1 MSKIKL
7 AALQLELE
15 KTNNLN
21 YLLDELNQ
29 LCKNSNDL
37 DLVILSELAVG
48 GAGAKN
54 CDHPFKKYKKV
65 FSDFAIKNSIFLIP
79 GTFYEEINGKNF
91 NVSPVFNRNGELIA
105 KAKKIYP
112 WLPYE
117 QDVES
122 SSEICVFNFEGKGN
136 IGIHICYDLWFP
148 ETSRALAMAGAE
160 IIINPTMTPTKDRDI
175 ETIMVR
181 ATAAQQQCFYIDIN
195 GSGDISGDLSVGGVL
210 TYEDVTSI
218 DSVGIIT
225 ARDGIHVGA
234 GVSAVGVGTFSG
246 LDISGDI
253 DVDGH
258 TELDNVNIAGVTTFA
273 SSIHVADSIIH
284 QGDTDTKIDFAGNQ
298 VKLTANN
305 RLRIDLASNNYN
317 YFYGTQLIEANSTYP
332 KTNAD
337 YIARFRDTTGDDTSI
352 WFHNTDAKNTVIRWN
367 DTGNSTSAGNL
378 IFTSLNTG
386 YEEHARFTG
395 AGNFN
400 LLKDLD
406 VDDVNIN
413 GSTVSTTSSNTD
425 LTLSPNGTGT
435 VKVPSGYVDR
445 SGYSALSLAT
455 KGYVDS
461 VKQALDIKD
470 AVKAASVSN
479 FAASRSGSVLTAS
492 GNGAFTLDG
501 VTLAASDRVLMKNQ
515 STAADNGIYTVT
527 TVGDGST
534 AADKDTLQC

>member
-65 FSDFAIKNSIFLIP
+65 FSDFAMKNSIFLIP

-91 NVSPVFNRNGELIA
+91 NVSPVFNRNGEIIA

-117 QDVES
+117 EDVES

-195 GSGDISGDLSVGGVL
+195 GSGEQGNGKSLICD
-210 TYEDVTSI
+210 YEGSI
-218 DSVGIIT
+218 
-225 ARDGIHVGA
+225 
-234 GVSAVGVGTFSG
+234 
-246 LDISGDI
+246 LD
-253 DVDGH
+253 
-258 TELDNVNIAGVTTFA
+258 FA
-273 SSIHVADSIIH
+273 ENERKIFEVE
-284 QGDTDTKIDFAGNQ
+284 IDFELVRKA
-298 VKLTANN
+298 
-305 RLRIDLASNNYN
+305 R
-317 YFYGTQLIEANSTYP
+317 
-332 KTNAD
+332 TNGFMGLGQP
-337 YIARFRDTTGDDTSI
+337 IKSFRD
-352 WFHNTDAKNTVIRWN
+352 NP
-367 DTGNSTSAGNL
+367 
-378 IFTSLNTG
+378 
-386 YEEHARFTG
+386 
-395 AGNFN
+395 FN
-400 LLKDLD
+400 
-406 VDDVNIN
+406 
-413 GSTVSTTSSNTD
+413 
-425 LTLSPNGTGT
+425 P
-435 VKVPSGYVDR
+435 
-445 SGYSALSLAT
+445 
-455 KGYVDS
+455 
-461 VKQALDIKD
+461 IKD
-470 AVKAASVSN
+470 FNKEYLKSLGELK
-479 FAASRSGSVLTAS
+479 RS
-492 GNGAFTLDG
+492 
-501 VTLAASDRVLMKNQ
+501 
-515 STAADNGIYTVT
+515 
-527 TVGDGST
+527 
-534 AADKDTLQC
+534 KD